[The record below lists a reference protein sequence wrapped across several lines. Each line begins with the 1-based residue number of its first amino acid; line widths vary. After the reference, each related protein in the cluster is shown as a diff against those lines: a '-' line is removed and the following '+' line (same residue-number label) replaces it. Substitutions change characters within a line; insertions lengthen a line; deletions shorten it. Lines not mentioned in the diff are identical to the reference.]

1 MMTMVDRDTMFVIFL
16 LERSPV
22 FTGLRSFFFFFAS
35 EGERAVLDGDDLGL
49 DLGFHAAGL
58 QHVD

>member
-22 FTGLRSFFFFFAS
+22 FTGLRSFFVS